1 MTAQLTGQQIGYALA
16 TSILNHTDSTRPV
29 PLVTAA
35 GAAPIGNAVA
45 TWEEAWVWAS
55 S

>member
-16 TSILNHTDSTRPV
+16 TSILNRADST
-29 PLVTAA
+29 
-35 GAAPIGNAVA
+35 
-45 TWEEAWVWAS
+45 AWVWAS